1 MLLWGRKSHRVNGLY
16 LLPGAAVSPS
26 FGGFSCAGAGSPAT
40 QHRTE
45 QRVRLCLKERRK
57 KRDDATKFYRKS
69 RGGGGAPW
77 AGWEGS
83 CKLPYAPR
91 DFL

>member
-1 MLLWGRKSHRVNGLY
+1 M
-16 LLPGAAVSPS
+16 
-26 FGGFSCAGAGSPAT
+26 

-69 RGGGGAPW
+69 RGAAARLGPVGKARVNYPMLPGI
-77 AGWEGS
+77 S
-83 CKLPYAPR
+83 CEAWWR
-91 DFL
+91 